1 MQTVLWKNLP
11 QVSLEVNQVTHL
23 RSLANLLAKGR
34 EDIHLG
40 QDLGQQQSEAKIK
53 LKTPVQEKAGSAKG
67 GN

>member
-1 MQTVLWKNLP
+1 MQAVLWKNLP
-11 QVSLEVNQVTHL
+11 QVSLEVNQMTHL

-40 QDLGQQQSEAKIK
+40 QDLGQQSEAKIK
-53 LKTPVQEKAGSAKG
+53 LKTPVQEKAASAKG